1 MLEEKISSWVLPIKF
16 KLRICKF
23 RIWNNAWRLYCVV
36 NWTAELFYCH
46 ELLLRAIVSSIL
58 KSITTPDFHP
68 PPAKLCNQPSR
79 NTVSA
84 SSVRSFNDMPKTKVV
99 PLLNFYFTTN
109 VRSSLW
115 AEAFISMFCFG
126 ADTLKTA
133 FEFPQI
139 CPNGKKNQKSQFLEN
154 PQLSRSSRNYPR
166 IATNLSG
173 RWLSLNHAP

>member
-1 MLEEKISSWVLPIKF
+1 MTVS
-16 KLRICKF
+16 
-23 RIWNNAWRLYCVV
+23 
-36 NWTAELFYCH
+36 
-46 ELLLRAIVSSIL
+46 LRAIVSSIL

-139 CPNGKKNQKSQFLEN
+139 CPNGKKIKKVN
-154 PQLSRSSRNYPR
+154 SSKTPNFHALPETTLR